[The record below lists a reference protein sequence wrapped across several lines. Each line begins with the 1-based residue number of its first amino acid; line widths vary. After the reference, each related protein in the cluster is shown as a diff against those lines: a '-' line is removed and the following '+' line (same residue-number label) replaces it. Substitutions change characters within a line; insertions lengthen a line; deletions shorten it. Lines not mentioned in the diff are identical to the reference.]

1 MPRPR
6 TNRPAYRHYRPK
18 NLAVVR
24 IEGKDHYLGPYG
36 SEASYERY
44 HRLIADSFARSGSAT
59 APAIA
64 TQSSSDRP
72 TYPPRFAG
80 TTAHYPRAT
89 APARGALCAPTGT
102 TSNTPCVPPPKVEY
116 CHPWLGLRDCG
127 RKHPQT

>member
-44 HRLIADSFARSGSAT
+44 HRLSADSFARSGSAT

-64 TQSSSDRP
+64 TMHAPPSLTISELILSYWQFVRAYYRKNDEP
-72 TYPPRFAG
+72 T
-80 TTAHYPRAT
+80 
-89 APARGALCAPTGT
+89 
-102 TSNTPCVPPPKVEY
+102 K
-116 CHPWLGLRDCG
+116 
-127 RKHPQT
+127 